1 MEIPRNGSSG
11 VVFASS
17 WSAAAEFVRDERP
30 DQVDEPGS
38 GRSPIDGAGSSARFC
53 QGATLTPAQMH
64 IREPYRAYESRIREL
79 HRGPDADGV
88 ILHSGRNLIRR
99 MTIGGPPGESIEAVV
114 KAFAVPA
121 RPRGFVYARLRPS
134 KAWRSLVHAEKLL
147 ALGIGTPDP
156 IACIEYEDAA
166 CLRES
171 YYLSRYW
178 PPDVDLTAVLY
189 RGGSLGERTNALLEQ
204 LARFTCH
211 QHDNGV
217 LHRDYNPG
225 NILVRIRGKR
235 FEFALVDLNRLRFDL
250 PGADDRMSALV
261 RLTTSVDYL
270 RIIGRQYADLIGVD
284 STDFCRKLERALVRF
299 RARRRTMNRIKS
311 WLRREN

>member
-1 MEIPRNGSSG
+1 MTP
-11 VVFASS
+11 
-17 WSAAAEFVRDERP
+17 VR
-30 DQVDEPGS
+30 V
-38 GRSPIDGAGSSARFC
+38 
-53 QGATLTPAQMH
+53 H
-64 IREPYRAYESRIREL
+64 IREPYRAYESRILAL
-79 HRGPDADGV
+79 HRRLDAPG
-88 ILHSGRNLIRR
+88 IALRSGRNLIRT
-99 MTIGGPPGESIEAVV
+99 MTIDGPPGESIEVVV

-171 YYLSRYW
+171 YYISRYW
-178 PPDVDLTAVLY
+178 SPDVDLTGLLY
-189 RGGSLGERTNALLEQ
+189 RGGALGERTDALLEQ
-204 LARFTCH
+204 LAGFTCL

-225 NILVRIRGKR
+225 NILVRFRGKR
-235 FEFALVDLNRLRFDL
+235 FEFALVDLNRLRFDTV
-250 PGADDRMSALV
+250 GAGDRVSGLV

-270 RIIGRQYADLIGVD
+270 RIIGRQYADLYGVD
-284 STDFCRKLERALVRF
+284 STDFCRKLERALARF
-299 RARRRTMNRIKS
+299 LARRRIMNRIKS
-311 WLRREN
+311 WVRHET